1 MQASAGFEQTDIV
14 SLSHLCNMVVGIE
27 SGQELLGQILIIFA
41 QTKLFGDGTG
51 IFCMSKKFLGCLGAS
66 EVWSIS
72 NAILWTHFVTPRGNQ
87 TQQDQTNRVSYY
99 KKERTEESGKFEY
112 NSTCPG
118 PVRTC
123 GLQEC
128 CIVFQKVKSEQ
139 ATTVLVTL

>member
-1 MQASAGFEQTDIV
+1 MWAKKVD
-14 SLSHLCNMVVGIE
+14 
-27 SGQELLGQILIIFA
+27 QELLGQILIIFA

-51 IFCMSKKFLGCLGAS
+51 ILCTSVWFLDES
-66 EVWSIS
+66 ERVCGMSIS

-87 TQQDQTNRVSYY
+87 TQQDQTNRISYY

>member
-1 MQASAGFEQTDIV
+1 
-14 SLSHLCNMVVGIE
+14 
-27 SGQELLGQILIIFA
+27 
-41 QTKLFGDGTG
+41 
-51 IFCMSKKFLGCLGAS
+51 MSKKFLGCLGAS